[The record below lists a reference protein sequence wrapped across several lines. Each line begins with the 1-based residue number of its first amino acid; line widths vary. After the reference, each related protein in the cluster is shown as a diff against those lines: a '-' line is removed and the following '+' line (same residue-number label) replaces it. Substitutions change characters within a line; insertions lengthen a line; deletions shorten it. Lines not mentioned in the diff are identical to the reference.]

1 MYNSKTLF
9 TAESVSEGHP
19 DKVCDQISDAILDAY
34 LKNDPDARV
43 AVECLITHQHL
54 TIAGEVKTSSQ
65 QTVDAIGIAKQVIE
79 EIGYTGI
86 EIGFDVKQADYHV
99 LIHEQSTEINTS
111 VKDGGAGD
119 QGLMFGYAC
128 NETEDLMPL
137 PVWLAHRIVERLAKL
152 RKNRTLPWLL
162 PDAKSQV
169 TVIYENGKPA
179 GIDNVLVSTQHLED
193 FEGRNVKEFLR
204 EEIVNH
210 ALWPVIEKFAGDS
223 EPRFIINP
231 SGSFTKGGPAADTG
245 LTGRKII
252 VDTYGGSA
260 PHGGGAFSGK
270 DPSKVDRSAAY
281 MARYVAKHIVA
292 AGIADKCIIQLSY
305 AIGVAEP
312 TSINLDFQGTGKV
325 SEDKTLPVI
334 KELFDLTPNGII
346 KTLDL
351 KKPVYRQTAAYG
363 HFGRKGLPWE
373 KMDQEILEKLKN
385 SAV

>member
-1 MYNSKTLF
+1 MYKSKTLF

-19 DKVCDQISDAILDAY
+19 DKVCDQISDAFLDAY

-65 QTVDAIGIAKQVIE
+65 QTLDAIGIAKQVIE
-79 EIGYTGI
+79 DIGYTGI
-86 EIGFDVKQADYHV
+86 EIGFDVKQAGYHD
-99 LIHEQSTEINTS
+99 LIHEQSAEINTS

-119 QGLMFGYAC
+119 QGMMFGYAC

-137 PVWLAHRIVERLAKL
+137 PVWLAHRIVERLANL
-152 RKNRTLPWLL
+152 RKNGTLPWLL

-193 FEGRNVKEFLR
+193 FEGRNVREFLR
-204 EEIVNH
+204 EEIINH
-210 ALWPVIEKFAGDS
+210 AIWPVIEKFAGDS

-325 SEDKTLPVI
+325 SEEKTLPVI

-385 SAV
+385 SED